1 MFAVFFLAYLEPR
14 ELVVVLVWLCQT
26 SLGDI
31 RSCRIDGLY
40 VFLFLLYIDE
50 VYFWSKNKSDIL
62 K

>member
-31 RSCRIDGLY
+31 RAAGEMVFMCSCSR
-40 VFLFLLYIDE
+40 YISTKFTFGQAIR
-50 VYFWSKNKSDIL
+50 VIS
-62 K
+62 